1 MVIFFKVCVWP
12 IEVCLILKAY
22 VAHDGLIN
30 IIWNISFCDCQ
41 FNESSYVYTCQVAES
56 QVIEFVRPIVTGSK
70 GQLVGTVTVQ
80 DIQEYLKE
88 GGYEMTSAANI
99 MVPSVKNIGF
109 YPIEIGDKKCILHV
123 LQEIGAKSKEDKR

>member
-1 MVIFFKVCVWP
+1 MTDIAHDDMMNISILLEIFFLWT
-12 IEVCLILKAY
+12 LIWW
-22 VAHDGLIN
+22 
-30 IIWNISFCDCQ
+30 IICT
-41 FNESSYVYTCQVAES
+41 YCQVAES